1 MNVGGVW
8 GGHSEIVSENG
19 GDFIEV
25 LFHIPLSKKSG
36 IWKNW
41 IGFCESFQIDKVI
54 REEWDLFHLIGL
66 RGEGLIRS
74 VLIEVGSWFM
84 APILIAEEH

>member
-25 LFHIPLSKKSG
+25 LFHIPLTKKSG
-36 IWKNW
+36 NCKNL

-54 REEWDLFHLIGL
+54 REE
-66 RGEGLIRS
+66 
-74 VLIEVGSWFM
+74 
-84 APILIAEEH
+84 